1 MQLGSIHSVSYIV
14 FTNFALKL
22 TYYFTHG
29 INYIFDV
36 MILKNIYKIL
46 LVLTA
51 ILSFQKVQ
59 GQDNVKTSAPS
70 PLQIIF
76 PREADWNV
84 LEEGKEVNF
93 HLQTKGGRGDSIRYT
108 INSGLTKDMKFDSL
122 GHFVWTP
129 GYDAADRINTSRSFP
144 VVFEAQATSGE
155 SASREVV
162 FKVMHVNRPPQ
173 VDELKPFYVQYKTQ
187 NTYQIDMNSVRDPD
201 GDPVVFIPILDEM
214 PEAMKLSAAGD
225 ITWDPSTTQFGLL
238 KKGPRYIEFYVEDQP
253 AKTRT
258 KGRLK
263 LDVTQMDLAPDFT
276 IVPQNTIIK
285 SPENNRINLRFS
297 LSDPNGDDD
306 ISTFNFISENKNVPK
321 EALVKN
327 APTSYEFIWEP
338 GYDFVKDPFDTLAF
352 NITFYV
358 MDKAL
363 NKREKTLRFVI
374 KNAIDE
380 SQRDAYV
387 YGLYKGALVNAWGLL
402 EQMQEKETYLKKA
415 YSRAKK
421 GKRSRSLVNA
431 SLGATTG
438 LAPQFTKGE
447 NNADVR
453 GYITTIG
460 GTTVATISTLE
471 ATEVIGKSTNGLLE
485 RFNYVLQKKN
495 ELQNKGD
502 VFSREYAQK
511 SARRTPDYIRKLDEF
526 KGLMN
531 LSGLV
536 ALELDANWENK
547 KEATDTALKKT
558 FKDFVPL
565 SKDEN

>member
-1 MQLGSIHSVSYIV
+1 
-14 FTNFALKL
+14 
-22 TYYFTHG
+22 
-29 INYIFDV
+29 

-46 LVLTA
+46 LVLTVTF
-51 ILSFQKVQ
+51 SFQ
-59 GQDNVKTSAPS
+59 GIRAQDNAKPGSVA

-76 PREADWNV
+76 PKDADWNV
-84 LEEGKEVNF
+84 IDEGKEINF
-93 HLQTKGGRGDSIRYT
+93 HLQTKGGKGDSVRYS
-108 INSGLTKDMKFDSL
+108 IVSGLAKDMKFDSS

-129 GYDAADRINTSRSFP
+129 GYEVADRINTTKYFP
-144 VVFEAQATSGE
+144 VVFEAQTLTGE

-162 FKVMHVNRPPQ
+162 FKIQHFNRAPQ
-173 VDELKPFYVQYKTQ
+173 IDDLKPFYVQYKTQ

-201 GDPVVFIPILDEM
+201 GDPIVFIPILDGGM
-214 PEAMKLSAAGD
+214 PEGMKLTASGEV
-225 ITWDPSTTQFGLL
+225 IWDPSVQQFNILR
-238 KKGPRYIEFYVEDQP
+238 KEPRYMEFYVEDQP
-253 AKTRT
+253 SKVRT
-258 KGRLK
+258 KGKLRLEI
-263 LDVTQMDLAPDFT
+263 TQMDLAPDFT
-276 IVPQNTIIK
+276 IIPQKSIIR

-297 LSDPNGDDD
+297 LSDPNGEDD
-306 ISTFNFISENKNVPK
+306 ISTFNFISENKKVPK

-338 GYDFVKDPFDTLAF
+338 GYEFVKDPFDTLAF

-358 MDKAL
+358 MDKAQ

-374 KNAIDE
+374 KNTIDE
-380 SQRDAYV
+380 TQRDAYV

-402 EQMQEKETYLKKA
+402 LQMQEKESYLKKA
-415 YSRAKK
+415 YAKAKK
-421 GKRSRSLVNA
+421 GKRSRSLLNA

-438 LAPQFTKGE
+438 LAPQFTKKDP
-447 NNADVR
+447 NVR

-460 GTTVATISTLE
+460 GTTVATVGTLE

-511 SARRTPDYIRKLDEF
+511 SARRMPDFIKRLDEF
-526 KGLMN
+526 KALMN

-547 KEATDTALKKT
+547 REATDAALKKT
-558 FKDFVPL
+558 FKDFMPL